1 MRLSE
6 FLRLAIPSVGVA
18 CFIVGILAIVYLIY
32 IFKSKK
38 YQQTPLD
45 IKKLIYRGLLIGYIL
60 VVIIAWTT

>member
-38 YQQTPLD
+38 ISTNTARHQKTYL
-45 IKKLIYRGLLIGYIL
+45 
-60 VVIIAWTT
+60 